1 MDGLTKMQITF
12 VVRDEVTDAAAA
24 ASLINYFKTNLQ
36 VHDQTQQIIEGFVLM
51 MFVRKCM
58 MINDVTISAHV
69 SSTAGPQIT

>member
-12 VVRDEVTDAAAA
+12 VVRDEVPDAAAA

-51 MFVRKCM
+51 MFVTKRM
-58 MINDVTISAHV
+58 MINDITISAHV
-69 SSTAGPQIT
+69 SSVPNQME

>member
-12 VVRDEVTDAAAA
+12 VVRDEVPDAAA

-58 MINDVTISAHV
+58 MINDVTISVHV
-69 SSTAGPQIT
+69 SSTVGP

>member
-12 VVRDEVTDAAAA
+12 VVRDEVPDAAA

-51 MFVRKCM
+51 MFVTKRM
-58 MINDVTISAHV
+58 MINDITISAHV
-69 SSTAGPQIT
+69 SSVPNQME